1 MFYELLLNVL
11 LQARWEV
18 QRWLSRRTDIMFF
31 FTPSLR
37 FCRSD
42 LDVTLNL

>member
-31 FTPSLR
+31 FYSFSSFLSLR
-37 FCRSD
+37 S
-42 LDVTLNL
+42 